1 MEKGS
6 NTGVVNKIRTI
17 GVTLLGMR
25 ELTIFIILLLFSTFL
40 SLATN
45 KFLTVPNVRVIFIGL
60 SYEMIVC
67 AAMTVGL
74 IGNQIDFSVGSTVG
88 FCGFACCIMLRMGWN
103 MWICIAIALGLGAI
117 LGAINGILVC
127 KLNILPLVA
136 TMGTWMIY
144 KGLGLAIIRNQSI
157 ANLPANFKAIGQRWS
172 LFGLPFSIYLMVVVC
187 LAAWFCLKY
196 IRFFHQAFYIGENK
210 ESAKLAGINTNKF
223 CIITYAVIGVSSAIG
238 GIMLASR
245 FGSAPSTLGTGLEFK
260 LVTAMLIGGVSFSGG
275 GGSILGAFVGALML
289 QVITNAL
296 ALFNVESN
304 LQSVVVGVILVF
316 AVAIDEYNQRRRRGT

>member
-6 NTGVVNKIRTI
+6 NTGAVNKIKSI

-25 ELTIFIILLLFSTFL
+25 ELTIFIILLLFCTV
-40 SLATN
+40 LAISTN
-45 KFLTVPNVRVIFIGL
+45 KFLTVPNIRVILIGL

-67 AAMTVGL
+67 ALMTVGL
-74 IGNQIDFSVGSTVG
+74 IGNQIDFSVGSSVG
-88 FCGFACCIMLRMGWN
+88 FCGFVCCLLLRMGWN
-103 MWICIAIALGLGAI
+103 MWICIVIALAVGAI
-117 LGAINGILVC
+117 LGIINGVLVC
-127 KLNILPLVA
+127 KLNIIPLVA

-144 KGLGLAIIRNQSI
+144 KGMGLALIRNQSI
-157 ANLPANFKAIGQRWS
+157 ANLPSEFKAIGQRWN
-172 LFGLPFSIYLMVVVC
+172 LFGIPFSVYLMVIIC
-187 LAAWFCLKY
+187 LAAWFGLKY

-223 CIITYAVIGVSSAIG
+223 CIITYGVIGVSCAVAG
-238 GIMLASR
+238 VMLASR
-245 FGSAPSTLGTGLEFK
+245 FGSAPSTLGAGLEFK

-275 GGSILGAFVGALML
+275 GGSILGAFLGALMM

-304 LQSVVVGVILVF
+304 LQSVVVGIILVL
-316 AVAIDEYNQRRRRGT
+316 AVAIDEYNQRRRRGA